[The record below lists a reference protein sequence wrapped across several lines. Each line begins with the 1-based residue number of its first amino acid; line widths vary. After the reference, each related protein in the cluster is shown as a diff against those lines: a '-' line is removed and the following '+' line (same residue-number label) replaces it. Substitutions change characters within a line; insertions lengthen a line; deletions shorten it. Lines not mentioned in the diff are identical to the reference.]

1 MNSDMNSLIQSLND
15 KYLELEVLLT
25 EFDEALANQ
34 VDIDTVYEGEQGIEY
49 GNMRVLDEDG
59 VSELQKIYDRLE
71 KIIRG

>member
-25 EFDEALANQ
+25 KFDEALANQ

>member
-1 MNSDMNSLIQSLND
+1 MNSLIQSLND

-25 EFDEALANQ
+25 KFDEALANQ

>member
-1 MNSDMNSLIQSLND
+1 MNSLIQSLND